1 MPTTRTSSRPL
12 RVLVSYFGAK
22 ARLGPEIAR
31 QLGPHRARF
40 EPFCGGLS
48 VTFACEPA
56 SNEVINDLN
65 GAVVNLAAVVA
76 SEKWRDLRERLER
89 TLCCEGLLLNS
100 AAWLGVN
107 KPELPRGKRAG
118 SVDPAAVTKEH
129 VEWAYHFAVASWLSR
144 ENGLIGAR
152 TPRSPARSFTTNAPQ
167 KRLPRLTGTLE
178 WMHERLKHV
187 AIWNTDALSII
198 ERVQDRE
205 TTAIYC
211 DPPYLRATRPS
222 SYIIDVPTDPA
233 AELKWHA
240 TLARALRRFKKAR
253 VVVSYYDHPTIR
265 GLYKGWSVVSIHTRR
280 IAGNVDLGKS
290 AASDAPEV
298 LLING
303 RPVE

>member
-48 VTFACEPA
+48 VTFACEPS

-65 GAVVNLAAVVA
+65 GAVVNLAAVIA
-76 SEKWRDLRERLER
+76 SPRWTDLRDRLDR
-89 TLCCEGLLLNS
+89 THCCEGLLLNS

-107 KPELPRGKRAG
+107 SPELPKGKRAG
-118 SVDPAAVTKEH
+118 SVDPQAVTKEH

-152 TPRSPARSFTTNAPQ
+152 PPRTLARSFTPNSAA
-167 KRLPRLTGTLE
+167 KRLPRLVGTLE
-178 WMHERLKHV
+178 WMHARLKHV
-187 AIWNTDALSII
+187 TIWCTDAMSII
-198 ERVQDRE
+198 ERVQDAP
-205 TTAIYC
+205 TSAIYC

-222 SYIIDVPTDPA
+222 SYLIDVPTDPDE
-233 AELKWHA
+233 ELKWHA
-240 TLARALRRFKKAR
+240 SLARAVRRFKKAR
-253 VVVSYYDHPTIR
+253 VVVSYYDHPQIR
-265 GLYKGWSVVSIHTRR
+265 GLYKGWSVVSIKTRR
-280 IAGNVDLGKS
+280 IVGNVDFGKS
-290 AASDAPEV
+290 ASSDAPEI

-303 RPVE
+303 DPL